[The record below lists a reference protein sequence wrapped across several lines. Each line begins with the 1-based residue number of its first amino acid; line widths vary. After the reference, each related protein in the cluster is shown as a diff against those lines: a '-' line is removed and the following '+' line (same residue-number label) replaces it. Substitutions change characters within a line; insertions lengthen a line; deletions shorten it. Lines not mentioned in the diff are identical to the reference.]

1 MKKTINFIIDTI
13 GKLCIVCM
21 LASIIAL
28 FIMCFFTPEKTK
40 SGQYT
45 NAWQYWTSEEYFN
58 NNF

>member
-1 MKKTINFIIDTI
+1 MKKAINIIIDTI
-13 GKLCIVCM
+13 GKLCIGCM

-45 NAWQYWTSEEYFN
+45 NAWHYWTSEEYFN